1 MHPTEAR
8 KCKGDLGCGQ
18 YNSGR
23 EVLRA
28 TNTWWQNEQ
37 RKIQINKIKV
47 SEKMFRGEKYMS
59 GAKDVLIKSVTQAIP
74 TYVMGVFKLPKN
86 TWGTFFKKNVGALPI
101 IKWRRIKNTP

>member
-47 SEKMFRGEKYMS
+47 SEKMFKLGWKIHVGSEGCLDKICHPS
-59 GAKDVLIKSVTQAIP
+59 HSNICNGSFQTAQE
-74 TYVMGVFKLPKN
+74 YVRN
-86 TWGTFFKKNVGALPI
+86 FFKKNVGALSI
-101 IKWRRIKNTP
+101 IKW